1 MKNMKKRT
9 AISIVSLSLFILVGC
24 YYDKE
29 DLLYPVTVDCT
40 TVNASYATDVSPLIL
55 SKCSYAGCHSAG
67 SSAGGLVLESYTQVS
82 NHAGHINQRC
92 IIEKTMPPSI
102 PLNTNEI
109 AILTCWINAG
119 TPNN

>member
-1 MKNMKKRT
+1 MKKMKKRT
-9 AISIVSLSLFILVGC
+9 TISIIILSVFIWTGC

-29 DLLYPVTVDCT
+29 DLLYPVTVDCA
-40 TVNASYATDVSPLIL
+40 TVNARYATDVSPLIL

-92 IIEKTMPPSI
+92 IIDKTMPPSI

>member
-1 MKNMKKRT
+1 MKKLILT
-9 AISIVSLSLFILVGC
+9 AIIISSLFAINSC

-55 SKCSYAGCHSAG
+55 SKCSYSGCHSAG

-92 IIEKTMPPSI
+92 IIDKTMPPSI